1 MESLSR
7 VLPRQPP
14 GLLKSRLDK
23 LRFHVA
29 VQVNPR
35 KEDEEEA
42 VEGPEKGG
50 WFRAGRGRVDM
61 VEDGD
66 GKRPLT
72 PTAVHSGQGG
82 ALVFNCV
89 LVERNV

>member
-7 VLPRQPP
+7 VLPRHPP

-23 LRFHVA
+23 VRFHVA
-29 VQVNPR
+29 IQINPR

-50 WFRAGRGRVDM
+50 WFRAGRGGVDM
-61 VEDGD
+61 VKDGN
-66 GKRPLT
+66 GKRD
-72 PTAVHSGQGG
+72 
-82 ALVFNCV
+82 
-89 LVERNV
+89 R